1 MPWRR
6 FLEIGLGVLHMRA
19 EDFWNLSLYEFY
31 AACDGLNEFNSGGK
45 KHTPLTRS
53 ELDELMEMYPD

>member
-1 MPWRR
+1 
-6 FLEIGLGVLHMRA
+6 MRA
-19 EDFWNLSLYEFY
+19 SDFWDLSLYEFY

-45 KHTPLTRS
+45 KHSPLTRS